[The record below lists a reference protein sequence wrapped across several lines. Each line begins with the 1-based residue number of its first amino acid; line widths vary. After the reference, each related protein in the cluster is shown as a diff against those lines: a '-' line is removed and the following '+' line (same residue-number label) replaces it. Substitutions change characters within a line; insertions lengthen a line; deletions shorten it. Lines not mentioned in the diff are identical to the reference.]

1 MEKLYLLDDAIVSP
15 LGFSTEENI
24 EQLRLGNYGLS
35 IQKPKEPGAKPLCA
49 GIIEDVKIDLAFSKI
64 SELEKFTKLEKMA
77 ILAIHS
83 VLKGNPGL
91 DLSNTPLIIAT
102 TKGNIDLLQT
112 PKGFD
117 KNRIYLSEFSRQIA
131 NFFGFKQP
139 PITIS
144 NACISGGLAL
154 VVAKRLAAV
163 RKFENA
169 IVLGADLVSEFVV
182 SGFNSFQA
190 LSSEPSKPFSKARE
204 GINLGEAAAAML
216 VSTKKPKHRSSVSL
230 IGAASMNDANHISGP
245 SRTGEGLF
253 RSIKRSMEMAGISSE
268 KIDYISA
275 HGTGTK
281 YNDEMEAI
289 AFNRAGME
297 NVPLNSVKAFYGH
310 TLGASAL
317 LESILNKHTML
328 NNEVFASANFE
339 ELGVSQPLNI
349 ITENTEIELHYALKT
364 ASGFGGC
371 NLAMVFQKEIL

>member
-1 MEKLYLLDDAIVSP
+1 MEKLYLLDDAIISP
-15 LGFSTEENI
+15 LGFSTEENMH
-24 EQLRLGNYGLS
+24 QLRMGNSGLS
-35 IQKPKEPGAKPLCA
+35 IQKPKKPEAKPICA
-49 GIIEDVKIDLAFSKI
+49 GIIEDAKIDREFAKI
-64 SELEKFTKLEKMA
+64 GKLEEFTKLEKMA

-83 VLKGNPGL
+83 VLKRNRSL
-91 DLSNTPLIIAT
+91 DFSNTPLIIAT

-112 PKGFD
+112 SKGFD
-117 KNRIYLSEFSRQIA
+117 KNRIYLSEFSRQIS

-154 VVAKRLAAV
+154 VAAKRLAAV

-169 IVLGADLVSEFVV
+169 IVLGADLVSDFVV

-216 VSTKKPKHRSSVSL
+216 VSTKKPKRKSSVSL
-230 IGAASMNDANHISGP
+230 IGEASVNDANHISGP

-253 RSIKRSMEMAGISSE
+253 RSMQKSIKMAGISSK
-268 KIDYISA
+268 KIDFISA

-289 AFNRAGME
+289 AFNRAGLE
-297 NVPLNSVKAFYGH
+297 QVPVNSIKAFYGH

-317 LESILNKHTML
+317 LESILNKHNML

-339 ELGVSQPLNI
+339 ELGVSKPLNI
-349 ITENTEIELHYALKT
+349 ITENTDIELKYALKT

-371 NLAMVFQKEIL
+371 NLAMVFQKEEL